1 MIARGR
7 ALVLVLDDG
16 KQHVMLLRLAL
27 MQRGYAVVVV
37 QSAEGAVTMMRER
50 NVDALV
56 LTGSLD
62 VARAIF
68 SDARTGGARPTVT
81 VALVDQPEAETD
93 RARGLGVDSVL
104 RRPVDFGELDSV
116 LSAGLAQRASG
127 MRVRVRVPRRARRGV
142 G

>member
-37 QSAEGAVTMMRER
+37 QSAQSAATMMRER

-56 LTGSLD
+56 LTGAIDAARD
-62 VARAIF
+62 VF
-68 SDARTGGARPTVT
+68 SDPRTGGVRPTVT
-81 VALVDQPEAETD
+81 IALVDEPETD
-93 RARGLGVDSVL
+93 AARAQELGIDTVL
-104 RRPVDFGELDSV
+104 RRPVDFGELDAA
-116 LSAGLAQRASG
+116 LSAGMQRRASG

-142 G
+142 A